1 MPYFTGESILRRL
14 NETNVYN
21 KHRQCYIFTWV
32 KKIMWDA
39 TIMLT
44 ITRCFENWLMTFYLT
59 LYNFQTCLSEVALA
73 KNQWCFLVE
82 CFQDSFISTSM
93 LRWYSFFFFYLIVRK
108 LIWATKWATL
118 GNCEIIVAT
127 WERIIITPWSK
138 IAKHMSPVITGKTIG
153 DIDYFYLDHFF
164 QETWKFIASDVKN
177 LQYCISKYHPGKK
190 NISLTSVES
199 TC

>member
-82 CFQDSFISTSM
+82 CFKDSFISTSM
-93 LRWYSFFFFYLIVRK
+93 LRWYSFFLFLFNR
-108 LIWATKWATL
+108 
-118 GNCEIIVAT
+118 
-127 WERIIITPWSK
+127 SK
-138 IAKHMSPVITGKTIG
+138 IDLSHQMSHTRQLRDYRGYMRAYYYHSMKQDRKTYVTSHYRENNRRYWLFLSRSLLSRDLKI
-153 DIDYFYLDHFF
+153 
-164 QETWKFIASDVKN
+164 
-177 LQYCISKYHPGKK
+177 YCQW
-190 NISLTSVES
+190 
-199 TC
+199 C